1 MVIHKNP
8 RRWPRFRRLAAIG
21 LVAAAVG
28 CDGGSDSPSPT
39 VPPPS
44 PAPPP
49 TTDPMGARCTE
60 AGRILEYG
68 FFALFE
74 PISYSA
80 SPDPGAEAFD
90 EHLGYEADL
99 LNALEAMDGAGLA
112 FRRRGIDVWPGIW
125 LLPSTPEYELVGG
138 GITILEERR
147 LDASGM
153 LAISF
158 TSGHIE
164 FGHSIL
170 VRAADADR
178 LAEYSDLTRDVRV
191 GVSAETTNEARLLQI
206 VGLIDEDGVLL
217 AGTRVTTPGGTA
229 VADGS
234 DAYRIAASG
243 SSPNL
248 AGRMHLEP
256 PSPELPQVV
265 FFGAESVQT
274 EQPEAL
280 ASGQVDALAGDK
292 ILNSTIEQMWAGALV
307 VTAIDTLVDLGG
319 FALDQD
325 EEALLACLDDKLN
338 YLTDERS
345 IGYEEW
351 LANPAVFLE
360 RAEAWT
366 P

>member
-1 MVIHKNP
+1 
-8 RRWPRFRRLAAIG
+8 
-21 LVAAAVG
+21 
-28 CDGGSDSPSPT
+28 
-39 VPPPS
+39 
-44 PAPPP
+44 
-49 TTDPMGARCTE
+49 MGARCTE
-60 AGRILEYG
+60 TGRILEYG
-68 FFALFE
+68 FFAHFE
-74 PISYSA
+74 PISHSA
-80 SPDPGAEAFD
+80 SPDPGAEGFD

-112 FRRRGIDVWPGIW
+112 FRRRGIGVWPGIW
-125 LLPSTPEYELVGG
+125 LLPSTPDYDLVGG
-138 GITILEERR
+138 GITILEERT

-153 LAISF
+153 PAISF

-164 FGHSIL
+164 FGHSLL

-178 LAEYSDLTRDVRV
+178 LAEYSDLTGDDRV
-191 GVSAETTNEARLLQI
+191 GVSVETTNEERFLQI

-217 AGTRVTTPGGTA
+217 AGTRVTTAGGTV

-248 AGRMHLEP
+248 VDRMHLEP
-256 PSPELPQVV
+256 PSPELPEVV
-265 FFGAESVQT
+265 FFDTDTVQT

-280 ASGQVDALAGDK
+280 VNGDVDALAGDK
-292 ILNSTIEQMWAGALV
+292 ILNSTVEQMWAGALV
-307 VTAIDTLVDLGG
+307 VTAIDTLVDRGG
-319 FALDQD
+319 FTLDQD
-325 EEALLACLDDKLN
+325 EEALLACLDEKLN
-338 YLTDERS
+338 YLTDDRN
-345 IGYEEW
+345 IGFAEW